1 MHRPNVLPLLHAER
15 LALAE
20 ALRDV
25 PDADWAHAS
34 LCAGWTVQDV
44 LTHLTAAARTA
55 TIPWLLNMA
64 ATRFDTDQHNQRL
77 LRRHQAADP
86 AGTLGAFR
94 TSAASSAAPF
104 GALEGML
111 GEVIVHG
118 QDIARPLCLPL
129 VPSPEAVRVV
139 AEFFVS
145 KDFAVNSSTLVR
157 GLRLEATDDD
167 LVLGEG
173 PVVQGT
179 LLNLV
184 MAMAGRVIVLDALQG
199 EGVVVL
205 RERLLSS

>member
-1 MHRPNVLPLLHAER
+1 M
-15 LALAE
+15 
-20 ALRDV
+20 

-118 QDIARPLCLPL
+118 QDIARPLGLPL
-129 VPSPEAVRVV
+129 APAHSTVRIV
-139 AEFFVS
+139 AEFFAR
-145 KDFAVNSSTLVR
+145 KDFAVNSSTLIR

-167 LVLGEG
+167 LALGDG
-173 PVVQGT
+173 PVIRGT

-184 MAMAGRVIVLDALQG
+184 MAMAGRTIVLDELQG
-199 EGVVVL
+199 EGVGML